1 MISKTIYHEYIA
13 TIVEGYAK
21 FFLALTILALLN
33 FSMPA
38 SAAILETD
46 SNYRVE
52 IITADGSPPALVSQ
66 LDDLQK
72 TLTDRP
78 TANSSEAGYVL
89 YRFEQDRAYL
99 QKTLQA
105 EGYYKA
111 VIQADYN
118 EAKTTAHFSINPGVQ
133 YHFGDVR
140 LTVTDK
146 VTGRKT
152 ALNIPSSDLLQA
164 KTGASAIASTVLEDV
179 ARIYGWV
186 DEHNCLFKHEVHHE
200 AVINNTKHRVDIA
213 YELVADAEAV
223 IGDITFKGNASVAT
237 NYLQRLLSIKKG
249 DCFRREKLNDAR
261 LALQKTGLLAKAEP
275 MLPVAPEAN
284 GEVPIVFD
292 VTERAQR
299 SVKAG
304 ASYST
309 DVGPG
314 VSTGWEHRN
323 LFGEGEKLATT
334 LSIATL
340 KQTLDAQFEK
350 PFFLRDDQTL
360 KLGSTL
366 EQQNSDAFN
375 STSLNLSAG
384 IERELDNHWLAGTG
398 AKYGFSQI
406 KDQDSTEDVALL
418 SSPLFA
424 SQDKRDN
431 VLNPQSGWTFRV
443 DAAPFLDTIDYKTT
457 FLKSKIGGT
466 YYQAL
471 PIANKPVLALR
482 AQTGS
487 ILGIAT
493 DAVPATERFFSGGGG
508 SIRGYGYQLAGPLDA
523 QNDPLGGRSFI
534 ETSVEL
540 RMQLTEEYGLVT
552 FIDGGNAYDSA
563 LPDFAGGMRFG
574 AGLGFRYYTSFG
586 PLRADIAIPLDKLP
600 DVDDPYQLYFSI
612 GQAF

>member
-1 MISKTIYHEYIA
+1 
-13 TIVEGYAK
+13 
-21 FFLALTILALLN
+21 
-33 FSMPA
+33 MPA

-46 SNYRVE
+46 SNYRAE
-52 IITADGSPPALVSQ
+52 IIAADGSLPALVSQ

-72 TLTDRP
+72 TLTDRQ
-78 TANSSEAGYVL
+78 TATSSEAGYVL
-89 YRFEQDRAYL
+89 HRFEQDHAYL
-99 QKTLQA
+99 QKTLEA
-105 EGYYKA
+105 EGYYEA
-111 VIQADYN
+111 VIQADYD
-118 EAKTTAHFSINPGVQ
+118 EAETTAHFSINPGVQ

-146 VTGRKT
+146 EIGRKT
-152 ALNIPSSDLLQA
+152 ALNIPPSDLLQA
-164 KTGASAIASTVLEDV
+164 KTGAPAIASSVLDDE
-179 ARIYGWV
+179 AKIYSWM
-186 DEHNCLFKHEVHHE
+186 DEHNCLFEHEVHHE
-200 AVINNTKHRVDIA
+200 AVIDNLTHRVSITYQLVAGADATVGDIA
-213 YELVADAEAV
+213 
-223 IGDITFKGNASVAT
+223 FKGTTSIAT
-237 NYLQRLLSIKKG
+237 NYLQRLLPIKKG
-249 DCFRREKLNDAR
+249 DCFRRGKLNDAR
-261 LALQKTGLLAKAEP
+261 LALQKTGLLVKAYP
-275 MLPVAPEAN
+275 MLPTAPEAN
-284 GEVPIVFD
+284 GEVPIMFD
-292 VTERAQR
+292 VTERAKR
-299 SVKAG
+299 SIKVG

-314 VSTGWEHRN
+314 VSAGWEHRN

-366 EQQNSDAFN
+366 EQQDSDAFK
-375 STSLNLSAG
+375 STGLNLSAG
-384 IERELDNHWLAGTG
+384 IEHELGNHWLAGAG
-398 AKYGFSQI
+398 VKYGFNRI

-424 SQDKRDN
+424 SQDKRDD

-443 DAAPFLDTIDYKTT
+443 DIAPFLDTIDYKTT

-466 YYQAL
+466 FYQPL
-471 PIANKPVLALR
+471 RIANKPLLALR

-493 DAVPATERFFSGGGG
+493 DAVPATERFFAGGGG

-600 DVDDPYQLYFSI
+600 GVDDPYQLYFSI